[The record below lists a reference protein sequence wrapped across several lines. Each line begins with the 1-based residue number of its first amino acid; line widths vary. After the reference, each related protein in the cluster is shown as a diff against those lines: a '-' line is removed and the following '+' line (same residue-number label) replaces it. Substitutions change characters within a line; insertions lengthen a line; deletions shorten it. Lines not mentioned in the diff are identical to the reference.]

1 MADFK
6 NLSKINDHSKK
17 CQSFCETGIN
27 GQEVKCR
34 MGVGP
39 RYVVSSDIKLV
50 QNFFNALLL
59 ANIEYMKKI

>member
-27 GQEVKCR
+27 GQEVKFR

-39 RYVVSSDIKLV
+39 RYVVSSDIKRTYFTNSNL
-50 QNFFNALLL
+50 
-59 ANIEYMKKI
+59 